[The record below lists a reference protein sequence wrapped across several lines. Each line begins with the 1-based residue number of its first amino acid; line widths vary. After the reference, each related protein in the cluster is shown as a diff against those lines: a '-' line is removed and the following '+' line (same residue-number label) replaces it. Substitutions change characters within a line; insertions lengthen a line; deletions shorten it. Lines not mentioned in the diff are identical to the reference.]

1 MQLRTDIFITRS
13 CTFDHMLH
21 QKGPFQFELHSR
33 EVEEEGGD
41 GEEQRPRERRGQE
54 LCLVLAAARHL
65 IGLVKSG
72 RSSPED

>member
-1 MQLRTDIFITRS
+1 MIIFRAHRTTGGVAS
-13 CTFDHMLH
+13 THV
-21 QKGPFQFELHSR
+21 GLHSR

-54 LCLVLAAARHL
+54 LGLVLAAARHL

-72 RSSPED
+72 QSSPED